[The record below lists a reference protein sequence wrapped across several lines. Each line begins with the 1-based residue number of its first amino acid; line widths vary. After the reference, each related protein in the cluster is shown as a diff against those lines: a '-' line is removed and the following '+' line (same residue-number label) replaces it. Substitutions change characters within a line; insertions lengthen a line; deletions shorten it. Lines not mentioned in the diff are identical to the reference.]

1 MKNIYEPIKSKR
13 RNIILDTDI
22 GPDCDDA
29 AAIAI
34 LFEMQ
39 KEHNFHISGIVNSSS
54 NPYGT
59 KAIETLCKY
68 YEYNDIPIGSYSKPD
83 GLGDQVKYNKYL
95 ANNILPTLKGKDNPK
110 MDSLELYKN
119 ALENSEDDGTVI
131 ITIGSFLAICEAL
144 RTYPELFEKK
154 VNAVISM
161 AGRFTERKTEFNV
174 EWSVPAAKYFFD
186 SFKNTVICSGF
197 EVGVDVITGFEDMV
211 MPDLTNPVKMSYYL
225 FTDGLNT
232 RPSWDLTAVEFAVNG
247 QSDLYRLS
255 EPGIINVTKEGFT
268 EHKIN
273 DNGKHMYIIKNAPSD
288 TIAIYLNDLL
298 KKAADKI

>member
-1 MKNIYEPIKSKR
+1 MKNIYEPIKTKR

-68 YEYNDIPIGSYSKPD
+68 YEYNDIPIGSYGKPD

-110 MDSLELYKN
+110 MDSLKLYKK
-119 ALENSEDDGTVI
+119 ALESSEDDGTVI
-131 ITIGSFLAICEAL
+131 ITIGSFLAISEAL
-144 RTYPELFEKK
+144 KAYPELFEKK
-154 VNAVISM
+154 VYAVISM
-161 AGRFTERKTEFNV
+161 AGRFIERKRV
-174 EWSVPAAKYFFD
+174 
-186 SFKNTVICSGF
+186 
-197 EVGVDVITGFEDMV
+197 
-211 MPDLTNPVKMSYYL
+211 
-225 FTDGLNT
+225 
-232 RPSWDLTAVEFAVNG
+232 
-247 QSDLYRLS
+247 
-255 EPGIINVTKEGFT
+255 
-268 EHKIN
+268 
-273 DNGKHMYIIKNAPSD
+273 
-288 TIAIYLNDLL
+288 
-298 KKAADKI
+298 